1 MKKLLAIVF
10 AFALVLSCL
19 AGCQIEQAK
28 GPGKNTYNLT
38 TVKEGY
44 LTIATSPDYAPF
56 EFYSLDENGKPTLVG
71 FDMDLAQYIA
81 DYLGLTLE
89 IVPMDFDGTIT
100 ELGNKKCDL
109 SMAGYSPD
117 PDRLVYMDFTDVY
130 YTSEQSL
137 VTTTDKK
144 DIITSYEVAN
154 NPDYKIGVQ
163 IGSIQAELAKEFT
176 PNADIVELSKVTDI
190 IMELSTGKLD
200 AAFIETP
207 VVQAYSNTYDNLHIA
222 CVIPQDDS
230 GSVIGVYK
238 GNEDLLK
245 YVNEAINK
253 AIADGTFAQ
262 YVAKAVDLAA
272 GDTYQGVLDE
282 NGNVPTDAGE

>member
-1 MKKLLAIVF
+1 MKKIIALALS
-10 AFALVLSCL
+10 ALMLFGIL
-19 AGCQIEQAK
+19 TGCSASEN
-28 GPGKNTYNLT
+28 GGGKNTFNLT

-44 LTIATSPDYAPF
+44 LTVATSPDYAPF
-56 EFYSLDENGKPTLVG
+56 EFYALDKDGKPTLAG

-89 IVPMDFDGTIT
+89 IVPMDFDGTVL

-109 SMAGYSPD
+109 GMAGYSAD
-117 PDRLVYMDFTDVY
+117 PERLIYMDFTDVY
-130 YTSEQSL
+130 YTSEQTL
-137 VTTTDKK
+137 VTTSDKK
-144 DIITSYEVAN
+144 DIITSTEIAN

-163 IGSIQAELAKEFT
+163 TGSIQAELAHEFT

-207 VVQAYSNTYDNLHIA
+207 VVQAYANTYKNLHIA
-222 CVIPQDDS
+222 CVIPQDDN

-238 GNEDLLK
+238 GNADLLK
-245 YVNEAINK
+245 HVNEAINK

-272 GDTYQGVLDE
+272 GDTHQGLLDE
-282 NGNVPTDAGE
+282 NGKVPTTSGN

>member
-1 MKKLLAIVF
+1 MKKIIALALS
-10 AFALVLSCL
+10 ALMLFGIL
-19 AGCQIEQAK
+19 TGCSASEN
-28 GPGKNTYNLT
+28 GGGKNTFNLT

-44 LTIATSPDYAPF
+44 LTVATSPDYAPF
-56 EFYSLDENGKPTLVG
+56 EFYALDKDGNPTLAG

-89 IVPMDFDGTIT
+89 IVPMDFDGTIL

-109 SMAGYSPD
+109 GMAGYSAD
-117 PDRLVYMDFTDVY
+117 PDRLIYMDFTDVY
-130 YTSEQSL
+130 YTSEQTL
-137 VTTTDKK
+137 VTTADKK
-144 DIITSYEVAN
+144 DIITSTEIAN

-163 IGSIQAELAKEFT
+163 TGSIQAELAHEFT

-207 VVQAYSNTYDNLHIA
+207 VVQAYANTYKNLHVA
-222 CVIPQDDS
+222 CVIPQDDN

-238 GNEDLLK
+238 GNADLLK

-272 GDTYQGVLDE
+272 GDTHQGLLDE
-282 NGNVPTDAGE
+282 NGKVPTTSGN

>member
-1 MKKLLAIVF
+1 MKKLIALLMAALMLA
-10 AFALVLSCL
+10 AALTAC
-19 AGCQIEQAK
+19 APAENNA
-28 GPGKNTYNLT
+28 GKNPYNLT
-38 TVKEGY
+38 TVNPGF
-44 LTIATSPDYAPF
+44 LTVATSPDYAPF
-56 EFYSLDENGKPTLVG
+56 EFYSLDEKGNPTLVG
-71 FDMDLAQYIA
+71 FDMDLAKYIA

-89 IVPMDFDGTIT
+89 IVPMDFDGTIL

-109 SMAGYSPD
+109 GMAGYSAD
-117 PDRLVYMDFTDVY
+117 PDRLIYMDFTDVY
-130 YTSEQSL
+130 YTSEQAL
-137 VTTTDKK
+137 VTTADKK
-144 DIITSYEVAN
+144 DIITSTEIAN
-154 NPDYKIGVQ
+154 NPDFKIGVQ
-163 IGSIQAELAKEFT
+163 TGSIQAELAQEFT

-207 VVQAYSNTYDNLHIA
+207 VVQAYANTYDNLQIA
-222 CVIPQDDS
+222 CIIPQEDN

-238 GNEDLLK
+238 GNADLLK

-253 AIADGTFAQ
+253 AIEDGTFAQ

-282 NGNVPTDAGE
+282 NGKVPTTAGE

>member
-1 MKKLLAIVF
+1 
-10 AFALVLSCL
+10 
-19 AGCQIEQAK
+19 
-28 GPGKNTYNLT
+28 
-38 TVKEGY
+38 
-44 LTIATSPDYAPF
+44 
-56 EFYSLDENGKPTLVG
+56 
-71 FDMDLAQYIA
+71 
-81 DYLGLTLE
+81 
-89 IVPMDFDGTIT
+89 
-100 ELGNKKCDL
+100 
-109 SMAGYSPD
+109 
-117 PDRLVYMDFTDVY
+117 MDFTDVY
-130 YTSEQSL
+130 YTSEQVL

-144 DIITSYEVAN
+144 DIITSTEIAN

-190 IMELSTGKLD
+190 VMELSTGKLD

-207 VVQAYSNTYDNLHIA
+207 VVQAYSNTYKNLQIA
-222 CVIPQDDS
+222 CVIPQDDN

-253 AIADGTFAQ
+253 CIKDGTFAQ

-272 GDTYQGVLDE
+272 GDTYQGTLDE
-282 NGNVPTDAGE
+282 NGNVPTGE

>member
-1 MKKLLAIVF
+1 MKKIIALALS
-10 AFALVLSCL
+10 ALMLFGIL
-19 AGCQIEQAK
+19 TGCSASEN
-28 GPGKNTYNLT
+28 GGGKNTFNLT

-44 LTIATSPDYAPF
+44 LTVATSPDYAPF
-56 EFYSLDENGKPTLVG
+56 EFYALDKDGNPTLAG

-89 IVPMDFDGTIT
+89 IVPMDFDGTIL

-109 SMAGYSPD
+109 GMAGYTAD
-117 PDRLVYMDFTDVY
+117 PERLIYMDFTDVY
-130 YTSEQSL
+130 YTSEQTL
-137 VTTTDKK
+137 VTTADKK
-144 DIITSYEVAN
+144 DIITSTEIAN

-163 IGSIQAELAKEFT
+163 IGSIQADLAKEFT

-190 IMELSTGKLD
+190 VMELSTGKLD

-207 VVQAYSNTYDNLHIA
+207 VVQAYSNTYKNLEIA
-222 CVIPQDDS
+222 CVIPQDDN

-238 GNEDLLK
+238 GNADLLK

-253 AIADGTFAQ
+253 CISDGTFAQ

-272 GDTYQGVLDE
+272 GDIHQGLLDE
-282 NGNVPTDAGE
+282 NGKVPTGE

>member
-1 MKKLLAIVF
+1 MKKMIAVLMAVLMLL
-10 AFALVLSCL
+10 SML
-19 AGCQIEQAK
+19 AGCAPADD
-28 GPGKNTYNLT
+28 GPGKNPYNLK

-44 LTIATSPDYAPF
+44 LTVATSPDYAPF
-56 EFYSLDENGKPTLVG
+56 EFYSLDEKGKPTLVG
-71 FDMDLAQYIA
+71 FDMDLAKYVA

-89 IVPMDFDGTIT
+89 LVPMDFDGTIT

-117 PDRLVYMDFTDVY
+117 PDRLIYMDFTDVY
-130 YTSEQSL
+130 YTSEQVL
-137 VTTTDKK
+137 VTTADKK
-144 DIITSYEVAN
+144 DIITSTEIAN

-163 IGSIQAELAKEFT
+163 IGSIQADLAKEFT

-190 IMELSTGKLD
+190 VMELSTGKLD

-207 VVQAYSNTYDNLHIA
+207 VVQAYSNTYKNLEIA
-222 CVIPQDDS
+222 CVIPQDDN

-238 GNEDLLK
+238 GNADLLK

-253 AIADGTFAQ
+253 CISDGTFAQ

-272 GDTYQGVLDE
+272 GDIHQGLLDE
-282 NGNVPTDAGE
+282 NGKVPTGE

>member
-1 MKKLLAIVF
+1 MKKI
-10 AFALVLSCL
+10 FALVMAVLMMATL
-19 AGCQIEQAK
+19 FVGCVKEDD
-28 GPGKNTYNLT
+28 GPGENKYGLK

-44 LTIATSPDYAPF
+44 LTVATSPDYAPF

-89 IVPMDFDGTIT
+89 LVPMDFDGTIT

-117 PDRLVYMDFTDVY
+117 PDRLIYMDFTDVY
-130 YTSEQSL
+130 YTSEQVL
-137 VTTTDKK
+137 VTTADKK
-144 DIITSYEVAN
+144 DIITSTEIAN
-154 NPDYKIGVQ
+154 NPQYKIGVQ
-163 IGSIQAELAKEFT
+163 IGSIQADLAKEFT

-190 IMELSTGKLD
+190 VMELSTGKLD

-207 VVQAYSNTYDNLHIA
+207 VVQAYSNTYKNLHIA
-222 CVIPQDDS
+222 CVIPQEDN

-253 AIADGTFAQ
+253 CISEGTFAK

-272 GDTYQGVLDE
+272 GKKHEGLLDPD
-282 NGNVPTDAGE
+282 GSVPADGE

>member
-1 MKKLLAIVF
+1 MKKWI
-10 AFALVLSCL
+10 ALVLSAIL
-19 AGCQIEQAK
+19 ALGVLPGCSSSDA

-44 LTIATSPDYAPF
+44 LTVATSPDYAPF
-56 EFYSLDENGKPTLVG
+56 EFYSLDEKGNPTLAG
-71 FDMDLAQYIA
+71 FDMDLAKYIA
-81 DYLGLTLE
+81 DYLDLTLE

-117 PDRLVYMDFTDVY
+117 PDRLIYMDFTDVY
-130 YTSEQSL
+130 YTSEQAL

-144 DIITSYEVAN
+144 DIITSTEIAN
-154 NPDYKIGVQ
+154 DSKYKIGVQ

-190 IMELSTGKLD
+190 ILELSTGKLD

-207 VVQAYSNTYDNLHIA
+207 VVQAYSNTYNNLQIA
-222 CVIPQDDS
+222 CVVPQDDN

-238 GNEDLLK
+238 GNEELLK

-253 AIADGTFAQ
+253 CISEGTFAK
-262 YVAKAVDLAA
+262 YVANAVDLAA
-272 GDTYQGVLDE
+272 GEKHEGLLDSD
-282 NGNVPTDAGE
+282 GNVPTGE